1 MIKRTVTRKI
11 IKKWAFEDPE
21 FLQQDVAETNDDDS
35 WLRWNDTFVP
45 MSHVPQPTN
54 HYVCSPSTSP

>member
-45 MSHVPQPTN
+45 MSHVP
-54 HYVCSPSTSP
+54 